1 MTSPSDKALSA
12 FNRNM
17 KYWRQKRR
25 FSQLELAVLAGTTS
39 RHISFIETGRSRP
52 GHDLVLRLA
61 KALNLSVRDTNTFLQ
76 SAGFAPVYPDLQP
89 TDEIIQPYLD
99 AIHAILEKHDPF
111 PACAMD
117 PLGQVLFA
125 NRSFVAFAPQALTQ
139 TPEEK
144 IETFFDPMGPGRDL
158 VENWEEVVWHLL
170 DRQKAELTISNH
182 PRLAKLV
189 KRGEALLKDVPRLHP
204 QKPGNGAFVF
214 SPRLRIGDQIVS
226 TFATLMRF
234 ENASEVTLSEIR
246 IELVFPADAVSQAF
260 FENLAESNTAAPF
273 KGIGASTLN
282 G

>member
-1 MTSPSDKALSA
+1 
-12 FNRNM
+12 M

-25 FSQLELAVLAGTTS
+25 LSQLELAGLAGTTS

-204 QKPGNGAFVF
+204 QNPGNGAFVF

>member
-25 FSQLELAVLAGTTS
+25 LSQLELAGLAGTTS

-144 IETFFDPMGPGRDL
+144 IETFFVPMGPGRDL

-204 QKPGNGAFVF
+204 QNPGNGAFVF